1 MFNKITEFNSLFE
14 PLHIIMTSIQVPIQN
29 TFPQKRNP
37 TLPYQDKKEKHKFV
51 GNNIER
57 ETNYTVWLQIIY
69 LANR

>member
-1 MFNKITEFNSLFE
+1 MMVVKYNNIQRADIMRWIKIGK
-14 PLHIIMTSIQVPIQN
+14 H
-29 TFPQKRNP
+29 FPQKRNP

>member
-1 MFNKITEFNSLFE
+1 MFNKIQILFSCLNHCTLLWH
-14 PLHIIMTSIQVPIQN
+14 PYKYPYKILS
-29 TFPQKRNP
+29 QKE
-37 TLPYQDKKEKHKFV
+37 THLPYQDKKEKHKFV